1 MGVLRERTWRW
12 VVPTSLAAVLAAVLL
27 VTPVIGAGKGVTAK
41 KVNKTIAK
49 KTNVTQLTIAGP
61 NNLTT
66 SLATLGTLELSQG
79 NYDVRSTF
87 DVRQNATGANIS
99 CVLRVSG
106 VGQDQADTFTGTGT
120 VTAQSSVAMEVSGR
134 AKAATTAQLLC
145 SSSASADVNHAEIT
159 ALKVPGVRWSGAS
172 SRLYRGWRTTGF
184 RLAATSSSR
193 RTGVV

>member
-1 MGVLRERTWRW
+1 MGVLRDRTWRW

-61 NNLTT
+61 KSLST
-66 SLATLGTLELSQG
+66 SLATLGTLELSRG
-79 NYDVRSTF
+79 GYDVRSTF

-99 CVLRVSG
+99 CILRVNG

-120 VTAQSSVAMEVSGR
+120 ATAQSSVALEVSGR
-134 AKAATTAQLLC
+134 ANAATTAQLLC

-159 ALKVPGVRWSGAS
+159 ALKVPAVKVVRG
-172 SRLYRGWRTTGF
+172 
-184 RLAATSSSR
+184 
-193 RTGVV
+193 

>member
-1 MGVLRERTWRW
+1 MGVLRDRTWRW

-79 NYDVRSTF
+79 SYDVRSTF

-99 CVLRVSG
+99 CVLRMSG

-159 ALKVPGVRWSGAS
+159 ALKVPGVKVV
-172 SRLYRGWRTTGF
+172 RG
-184 RLAATSSSR
+184 
-193 RTGVV
+193 